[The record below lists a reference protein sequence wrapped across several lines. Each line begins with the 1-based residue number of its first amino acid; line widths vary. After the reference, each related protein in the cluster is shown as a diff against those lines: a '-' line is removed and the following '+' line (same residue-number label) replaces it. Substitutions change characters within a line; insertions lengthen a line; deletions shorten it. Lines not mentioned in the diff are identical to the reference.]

1 MGGSRAVVRVRPGR
15 RAAPPYD
22 RVDKHA
28 TEKGGAT
35 MSAPDST
42 AAIDSAAL
50 SGDYTFDVAHSTF
63 GFVARHVMVTKVR
76 GTFREFE
83 GSAHLDFVDLSKSS
97 VLVTIKVASIDTR
110 NADRDAHLR
119 SNDFFAMEDYP
130 EITFTSTQL
139 EVAGEDIYRV
149 VGDLTIRGITK
160 SVQFDAERSGPVIDP
175 WGNTRIGFSGTL
187 KVNRKDWGVNWNMAL
202 EAGGIAVS
210 EDVTLEFDIS
220 ATKNT

>member
-1 MGGSRAVVRVRPGR
+1 
-15 RAAPPYD
+15 
-22 RVDKHA
+22 
-28 TEKGGAT
+28 

-42 AAIDSAAL
+42 AATDSAAL

-119 SNDFFAMEDYP
+119 SNDFFAMEEYP
-130 EITFTSTQL
+130 EIRFVSTA
-139 EVAGEDIYRV
+139 VAETGPSRYTLA
-149 VGDLTIRGITK
+149 GDLT
-160 SVQFDAERSGPVIDP
+160 
-175 WGNTRIGFSGTL
+175 
-187 KVNRKDWGVNWNMAL
+187 
-202 EAGGIAVS
+202 
-210 EDVTLEFDIS
+210 
-220 ATKNT
+220 